1 MPQRSTSTTTWPLP
15 GSGAGRSTT
24 SSFAFSQA
32 TAFMRADDTPPAGP
46 WVDRF
51 SVRQISGWTPY
62 VAACEDRTMRRAALA
77 PLLMLLAFAAPARAD
92 LPSLELRWHL
102 DGFDQQALTTPDS
115 SGR

>member
-32 TAFMRADDTPPAGP
+32 TAFMRADDTPPAGHGSTGSP
-46 WVDRF
+46 YGQ
-51 SVRQISGWTPY
+51 SSGWTPY

-92 LPSLELRWHL
+92 LPSLELR
-102 DGFDQQALTTPDS
+102 
-115 SGR
+115 